1 MPPKAKAKPK
11 LNAAARAALE
21 RLELVKKI
29 EEEQKLIDEAA
40 AKIREEEE
48 RVEREAAQ
56 KEEEM
61 KRLKHE
67 ARLAKKERLRSEG
80 KLMSKAEKERR
91 MKNELARQQMVK
103 MGLIP
108 ARDENDESSD
118 DEGAPVG
125 AKKKIVY
132 ESKKPK
138 QKKPELTEEVVEK
151 VESEDDWETK
161 FEKLDSNEDII
172 EKAKESKDVIL
183 PTLCPVVESMVS
195 AEDLALSKRLL
206 SMGER
211 AGSTFRSPIVCIL
224 GHVDT
229 GKTKLL
235 DKIRRTNVQLGEAGG
250 ITQQIGATFFP
261 HESLIDSIQKV
272 SRPLDVNVPG
282 LLIIDTPGHES
293 FNNLRQRGSSLCDI
307 AVLVVDIMHGLEPQ
321 TIESI
326 EILRSRKCPFIVA
339 LNKVDRLFQ
348 WKQTP
353 DRSIRD
359 ALKSQKDSVR
369 SEFEDRWAKVN
380 LQLSE
385 KGINSA
391 LYYDNKD
398 PRQYVSVVPT
408 SAHTGE
414 GIPDLLFNLV
424 KLSQT
429 MLTERITYRSDPI
442 KGDPLQCTV
451 LDVRNVEG
459 LGTTVDVM
467 LVNGVIREG
476 DRILVCTLSGPVVT
490 HIRSLVTPHP
500 LRELRVKGDY
510 LHHKFLKGSM
520 GVKICATG
528 LEEAVAGTNIVCIP
542 DGVGDDQVAILKK
555 EIMSD
560 YEDVVKGFD
569 CQSEGVY
576 VMSSTLGSLEA
587 LMSFLKD
594 SKIPVSQVAIGEVR
608 LIDVR
613 KASIMLEKKHKEYAV
628 ILAFDVK
635 VSAEA
640 QEEADHLGIRIMT
653 AEIIYHLFDQFKV
666 YIDSIRSAQRAA
678 ALSSNDAVFPA
689 IVQIIPEFVFNKK
702 SQLVFGV
709 TILDGQL
716 RLGTPLCVPD
726 KNRLEIGR
734 VVSIEKDKKP
744 VDKASKGDS
753 VAIKIDTA
761 NSPNPTATF
770 GRHFDHTNKLVS
782 VISRNTIDS
791 LKEFFKE
798 QMKKEDWLLV
808 VQLKSVFNII

>member
-11 LNAAARAALE
+11 LNAAAKAALE
-21 RLELVKKI
+21 RLELVKKL
-29 EEEQKLIDEAA
+29 EEENKEQEQEQAR
-40 AKIREEEE
+40 IREEEE
-48 RVEREAAQ
+48 RVEREAAAR
-56 KEEEM
+56 EEEI
-61 KRLKHE
+61 RRQKHD
-67 ARLAKKERLRSEG
+67 ARVAKKERLRAEG
-80 KLMSKAEKERR
+80 KLLSKAEKERR
-91 MKNELARQQMVK
+91 MKNELARQQMEK

-108 ARDENDESSD
+108 ARTGDDSSD
-118 DEGAPVG
+118 EDATVV
-125 AKKKIVY
+125 KKKIVY

-138 QKKPELTEEVVEK
+138 QKKLVEEAPVIVADSSLEA
-151 VESEDDWETK
+151 DFDWESK
-161 FEKLDSNEDII
+161 FEEMVVQNDVCVPPVLPPI
-172 EKAKESKDVIL
+172 EEI
-183 PTLCPVVESMVS
+183 S
-195 AEDLALSKRLL
+195 AEDLALSQRLL

-211 AGSTFRSPIVCIL
+211 LGSRFRSPIVCIL

-261 HESLIDSIQKV
+261 HDSLLESITKV
-272 SRPLDVNVPG
+272 SRPLEVEVPG

-339 LNKVDRLFQ
+339 LNKIDRLFQ
-348 WKQTP
+348 WKTVP
-353 DRSIRD
+353 DRSSRD
-359 ALKSQKDSVR
+359 ALKSQTKSVY

-391 LYYDNKD
+391 LYFDNKD

-429 MLTERITYRSDPI
+429 MLTERITYKTAIPPALV
-442 KGDPLQCTV
+442 DPLQCTV

-467 LVNGVIREG
+467 LVNGVLREG
-476 DRILVCTLSGPVVT
+476 DLILVCTLGGPVVT

-510 LHHKFLKGSM
+510 LHHKFIKGSM
-520 GVKICATG
+520 GVKICANG

-542 DGVGDDQVAILKK
+542 PNTLEADIANMKR
-555 EIMSD
+555 EIMTD
-560 YEDVVKGFD
+560 YTDVMKGFN
-569 CQSEGVY
+569 CQPEGVY

-594 SKIPVSQVAIGEVR
+594 SQIPVSQVAIGEVR
-608 LIDVR
+608 LIDVK

-635 VSAEA
+635 VSVDA

-666 YIDSIRSAQRAA
+666 YIDAIRSGQRQA
-678 ALSSNDAVFPA
+678 ALSGNDAVFPA
-689 IVQIIPEFVFNKK
+689 IVEIIPEFVFNKK
-702 SQLVFGV
+702 GQMVFGV
-709 TILDGQL
+709 NIIEGQL

-726 KNRLEIGR
+726 KNRLEIGK
-734 VVSIEKDKKP
+734 VVSIEKDHKT
-744 VDKASKGDS
+744 VEKAVKGDS

-761 NSPNPTATF
+761 NSPNPTTTY
-770 GRHFDHTNKLVS
+770 GRHFDSTNKLVS
-782 VISRNTIDS
+782 VISRKTIDS

-798 QMKKEDWLLV
+798 QMKKDDWLLI